1 MLNTKYLYQFTDI
14 IKRPTIVKTTRYM
27 ENYERLED
35 ECSISQLFYL
45 LYGERYYVDRIR
57 PFKVVLTRG
66 VA

>member
-1 MLNTKYLYQFTDI
+1 
-14 IKRPTIVKTTRYM
+14 M

-35 ECSISQLFYL
+35 ECNISQLFYY
-45 LYGERYYVDRIR
+45 LYGERYYIDRIR